1 MVGAASQHDDALAL
15 TACLINDLA
24 ALDPDL
30 GHVGLVLGVGS
41 IGSGLHFLLG
51 NAAEVFGQD
60 FLCHLADKV
69 LGAVDAHIVID
80 KLLAL
85 QLGAVACQ
93 NFRVIGHHRAVI
105 VVVAQTSSSCR
116 SGRGRR

>member
-1 MVGAASQHDDALAL
+1 ML
-15 TACLINDLA
+15 TATSLSLIHIFA

-51 NAAEVFGQD
+51 NAAEVFGQA

-69 LGAVDAHIVID
+69 LGAVDAHIRCV
-80 KLLAL
+80 
-85 QLGAVACQ
+85 
-93 NFRVIGHHRAVI
+93 
-105 VVVAQTSSSCR
+105 
-116 SGRGRR
+116 